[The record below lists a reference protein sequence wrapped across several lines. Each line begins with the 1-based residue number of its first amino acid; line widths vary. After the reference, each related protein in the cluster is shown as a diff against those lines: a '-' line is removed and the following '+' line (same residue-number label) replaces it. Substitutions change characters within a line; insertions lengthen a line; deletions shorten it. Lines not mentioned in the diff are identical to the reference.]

1 MSSGGD
7 KSGSPGEP
15 TDERTPA
22 PIRAMRVIAL
32 SRSSPPSRRAD
43 ESAPKA
49 DETSSPAWSS
59 PEHEVEVDVEQGAPA
74 EDLGASSA
82 EGPATGSFS
91 PHGSFPPSPP
101 PVASRPPI
109 GPMPGSFPPPGSLPA
124 AVWPSP
130 VPSASSLP
138 QGPASPISGPPVSGL
153 PPISG
158 RPVSGPPVASD
169 RPLPSFSD
177 ELSDAATPVFVAP
190 TEDFEEP
197 PVHFEEEE
205 PAAPVEPPAAAA
217 IPEVLAEAARDSEPR
232 LSLPGFLQ
240 ADDIEP
246 LSERHDEELEAELE
260 DVEPTPIAPSYEPR
274 QEGEEVRAEAG
285 PGPVA
290 VAPPPST
297 SSPGDRPPPPKR
309 SPPQSL
315 KATPQ
320 GGSGRPALPTAKM
333 KKKPWWEEIF
343 GDDFSRSY
351 RSPTPAQIERETT
364 FIERSLALPHGSV
377 VLDLA
382 CGQGEYAVELGKR
395 GYSVVGYDLSVFQL
409 AMAADRA
416 QSASQKINF
425 LQGDMREM
433 AFESMFDGIVS
444 WNTSFGYFEEDR
456 NTDVLRRMY
465 SALRPGGVLLME
477 ILNRDYAAR
486 EAPISNWYEGDGCIC
501 MDDMTLDFITSRL
514 TVKRSVILD
523 DGRSKEVT
531 YSIRLYCLSEIGK
544 LFHDVGFVVRS
555 VSGSPSTPGAFL
567 GSNSPSLIIVA
578 ERPHK

>member
-1 MSSGGD
+1 MSGGD
-7 KSGSPGEP
+7 KTGDPGEA
-15 TDERTPA
+15 TEERTPA

-43 ESAPKA
+43 APLPSFE
-49 DETSSPAWSS
+49 ETSAPAWSS
-59 PEHEVEVDVEQGAPA
+59 PEHELEAEPAVAAP
-74 EDLGASSA
+74 EDLGAETSA
-82 EGPATGSFS
+82 PDEAS
-91 PHGSFPPSPP
+91 GSFPPSPA
-101 PVASRPPI
+101 PVVSRSPT
-109 GPMPGSFPPPGSLPA
+109 GPTPGSFPPG
-124 AVWPSP
+124 VWPSP

-138 QGPASPISGPPVSGL
+138 PNAGPPVSS
-153 PPISG
+153 P
-158 RPVSGPPVASD
+158 PVSGPPVSSPPAASD

-190 TEDFEEP
+190 TVDFEEP
-197 PVHFEEEE
+197 PVEFEDGGG
-205 PAAPVEPPAAAA
+205 AAPESPPAPAIPDVFVEAAA
-217 IPEVLAEAARDSEPR
+217 DSEPR
-232 LSLPGFLQ
+232 LSPLPGFLH
-240 ADDIEP
+240 AEDIEP

-260 DVEPTPIAPSYEPR
+260 DVEPTPLAPSYQPR
-274 QEGEEVRAEAG
+274 ADAEEVRAEGAISVPPAATPPAG
-285 PGPVA
+285 
-290 VAPPPST
+290 VAPALT

-315 KATPQ
+315 KATPAS
-320 GGSGRPALPTAKM
+320 GAGRPALPTAKM

-364 FIERSLALPHGSV
+364 FIERSLGLSLGSV
-377 VLDLA
+377 VLDLG

-456 NTDVLRRMY
+456 NTDVLRRIY
-465 SALRPGGVLLME
+465 SALRPGGVLVME

-501 MDDMTLDFITSRL
+501 MDDMSLDFITSRL

-544 LFHDVGFVVRS
+544 MFHDVGFVVHS
-555 VSGSPSTPGAFL
+555 VSGSASTPGAFL
-567 GSNSPSLIIVA
+567 GSNSPSLIIRA
-578 ERPHK
+578 ERPLTKPSGHP